1 MTAVQQQRIVDKA
14 RDKALDSAR
23 ARVIE
28 LEEALLAQGR
38 RAASAVK
45 PRIFVSRRLAGALL
59 DRGARGAQRRPQ
71 GPAVEHGGLGTTR
84 QPEKDSG
91 ARLPALDPL
100 RR

>member
-38 RAASAVK
+38 RAASDVGDTAAAACAEEGGD
-45 PRIFVSRRLAGALL
+45 AGDA
-59 DRGARGAQRRPQ
+59 AAS
-71 GPAVEHGGLGTTR
+71 A
-84 QPEKDSG
+84 S
-91 ARLPALDPL
+91 
-100 RR
+100 